1 MKLLQASSAALVGMA
16 LCSVVYAYQRTADFG
31 FSDDAETNVKAEF
44 YWSRLSY
51 TPAVGSS
58 FAGGYG
64 GYGGYGGWHSWSRDY
79 PKADRQVLLSMKRLT
94 RIQTRSTE
102 QVVDL
107 DSDKIFDYPW
117 VYAVQVQT
125 WSFTDEEAKRLR
137 EHLRDA
143 PCNARALQADNAKR
157 FYTQFRW
164 TQRCLSDEISVYRE
178 LLYHGSL

>member
-1 MKLLQASSAALVGMA
+1 MKLLQAGSAALVGMA

-51 TPAVGSS
+51 TAAVGSS
-58 FAGGYG
+58 FGGGYG
-64 GYGGYGGWHSWSRDY
+64 GYGWGRSWSRDY

-137 EHLRDA
+137 EYLLKGGLPDGRRLSRYGGLGGIHERHA
-143 PCNARALQADNAKR
+143 PGIPRPPDR
-157 FYTQFRW
+157 RPGR
-164 TQRCLSDEISVYRE
+164 QR
-178 LLYHGSL
+178 